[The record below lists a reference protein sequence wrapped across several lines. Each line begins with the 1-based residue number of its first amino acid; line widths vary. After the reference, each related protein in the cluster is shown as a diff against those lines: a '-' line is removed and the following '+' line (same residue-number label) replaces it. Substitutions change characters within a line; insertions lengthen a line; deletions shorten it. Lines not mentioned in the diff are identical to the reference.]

1 MLRAL
6 RPGVASAFAPLLRP
20 ASAAGAAANALRRP
34 DAWWNSSSRPAAPGA
49 ACAALAAAPSLPRG
63 GRLGLGF
70 GWQGA
75 VAAGVAAPHGAR
87 AVSSSPVCRALDDF
101 HISLPEK
108 DGEGNNIYPQVGRS
122 WLASELRLKSFSD
135 LHKLWWILLKERNS
149 LMVQPAPGSWILTPE
164 ARCGENCLR
173 LGWPHMRLAA
183 GVAHARARSSPSSW
197 PAQRLTHLPRQMEK
211 HVNRGKGMAIPNPG
225 RIRKVPPS
233 PPRVS
238 PCGRN
243 PRAPALV
250 SHGLCQPRGARL

>member
-1 MLRAL
+1 MASVLRAL

-149 LMVQPAPGSWILTPE
+149 LM
-164 ARCGENCLR
+164 
-173 LGWPHMRLAA
+173 
-183 GVAHARARSSPSSW
+183 
-197 PAQRLTHLPRQMEK
+197 MEK

-225 RIRKVPPS
+225 RIRKVRKS
-233 PPRVS
+233 LSRIKCVL
-238 PCGRN
+238 GERT
-243 PRAPALV
+243 RAKKILADRAAALLATEAEALV
-250 SHGLCQPRGARL
+250 AAATAAATATATATV